1 MVIYQNLPTENT
13 LSKEKIETHFL
24 YGLEEGKDV
33 HSYCCAPIIYGNVGQ
48 CNNTRKE
55 ISNIRTEK
63 DEKRLPLFADIMF
76 IYIEKNN
83 QITKLRVL

>member
-1 MVIYQNLPTENT
+1 MVR
-13 LSKEKIETHFL
+13 F
-24 YGLEEGKDV
+24 
-33 HSYCCAPIIYGNVGQ
+33 PIIYGNVGQ
-48 CNNTRKE
+48 YNNTWKE

-83 QITKLRVL
+83 QITKLRVLQTYKIQVLYQVEL